1 MHKYFAYV
9 DETQEGRYRLCI
21 ISVHEAALEAIR
33 AHLKRLR
40 MPGQGRIHMA
50 KESNRRRKQ
59 ILQAVTSLPGWTA
72 LVIESA
78 PGRRVTIETRQEL
91 FLLAAQHPFWS
102 NLDQVIVE
110 DSNERTRDKRT
121 LAWLNKHSSHQFEYR
136 FEKPSQ
142 DAGLWVADIIGW
154 ATAKGGSWRTS
165 FTDRLTVLTAP

>member
-154 ATAKGGSWRTS
+154 ATAKGGCWRTS